1 MTGPAS
7 LAVSV
12 SELKNALRIDASVT
26 TDDAL
31 LTDCINAATS
41 VLEKTFGLAL
51 ISQTWRLWLD
61 RWPSLKDYLPPYSHQ
76 SAAFVLSEVKAL
88 SPGVSL
94 AMHPVSAIT
103 HIKVYD
109 DDGVATTFD
118 SSGYFL
124 DSSQKASR
132 AVLNA
137 NKFQW
142 PTEGLRSAKA
152 IEIQFVAGFSPLPA
166 ELKMGVMSFAMSIYQ
181 SRGCSN
187 AIPAGVYSLFQPYAA
202 ARL

>member
-26 TDDAL
+26 TDDGL

-94 AMHPVSAIT
+94 SMHPVSAIT

-109 DDGVATTFD
+109 DDGVAVTFA

-137 NKFQW
+137 NNFQW
-142 PTEGLRSAKA
+142 PTEDLRSAKA